1 MYFFSPRICIGS
13 GIERLKFY
21 ATGTIG
27 KRKTFWKANE
37 MAGIQHSLKKLGA
50 IEDIHTTLR
59 VNPNEEQSDLSREAT
74 RIKITDRVVLANLG

>member
-1 MYFFSPRICIGS
+1 
-13 GIERLKFY
+13 
-21 ATGTIG
+21 
-27 KRKTFWKANE
+27 
-37 MAGIQHSLKKLGA
+37 MADIQHSLKKLGA